1 MTDELKLTVNITLLA
16 ELTDQLL
23 NQDIASPDWVF
34 ALVIVPVRNTMIGG
48 RAVVLANVPND
59 DVQHMLGNAL
69 RSLKETNEDDPVVTP
84 GKPPSLS

>member
-69 RSLKETNEDDPVVTP
+69 RSLEEASEDDPVVTP